1 MIKAGEVGGVL
12 DQILARL
19 ADYMEKSLRLK
30 QKIIGALVYPAAVIT
45 IAGGILTFILIYII
59 PKFEAMFKEMDLGQL
74 PFLTEMLIGVSKM
87 ITSYWYIVIFG
98 IFLIWAVLYFAGRTP
113 KGRYTLDLI
122 KLKFPIFGMI
132 ISKSSVSRF
141 CRTLGTLIQSGV
153 PILNALSIIK
163 NATGNAVVAGAVENV
178 HNSIR
183 EGDTIA
189 EPLRHS
195 GVFDDIVVNMIQVG
209 EETGELDKMLI
220 KVADNYDNEVDT
232 LVGALMSLLE
242 PILIIGMGGT
252 VGFIVIAL
260 FMPLIAIME
269 RIK

>member
-1 MIKAGEVGGVL
+1 ML

-30 QKIIGALVYPAAVIT
+30 QKIIGALVYPIAVVT
-45 IAGGILTFILIYII
+45 IAGGILTFILVFII
-59 PKFEAMFKEMDLGQL
+59 PKFEAMFKEMDLGTM
-74 PFLTEMLIGVSKM
+74 PFLTDLLMKISKM
-87 ITSYWYIVIFG
+87 FTSYWYIVIFLG
-98 IFLIWAVLYFAGRTP
+98 LLLWATVYFVGRTP
-113 KGRYTLDLI
+113 KGRYTIDLV
-122 KLKFPIFGMI
+122 KLKLPIFGMI

-163 NATGNAVVAGAVENV
+163 NATGNAVVAGAIESV

-189 EPLRHS
+189 EPLKHS
-195 GVFDDIVVNMIQVG
+195 GVFDDLVVNMIQVG

-220 KVADNYDNEVDT
+220 KVADTYDNEVDT
-232 LVGALMSLLE
+232 LVSALMSLLE
-242 PILIIGMGGT
+242 PILIIGMGGA

-269 RIK
+269 RLGKS